1 MNPRGKHFI
10 DAVDPEEHT
19 GDSGAVAAGAEAPR
33 ASQAAPVDEAQPVN
47 PFTEESARPAGG
59 NPAPVDSAAADPAAA
74 GSAADAPATAG
85 PAVSDRGEPAD
96 ADDVEWPSLN
106 EAAPQRRRRSEKSIR
121 RIKRRRRLKVLTIV
135 LVVIC
140 AVAAAGVGYVNHS
153 IAQGRAKFEKS
164 TKKAMKTQGETIT
177 YNGKKYTLNKHMAT
191 IAFIGFDNRANVDGT
206 KKGQSDTVMVIALNT
221 DTGEARGIVIP
232 RDSMVAVDTYA
243 NGNFAGQT
251 TEQLCLQF
259 AYGTDGDNSS
269 QLTATAASRVLYNI
283 PVDYYYT
290 LNIEGVAPINDSIGG
305 VTVTPTQAVPGTSI
319 VEGQETTLFGQNA
332 EKYVQWRDTSQLS
345 SSLDRTQRQ
354 VSYLKAFA
362 GKVLESAKSNPATLV
377 NLYRA
382 MGDYTWTNLGIDEFS
397 YLATTMLQ
405 KGLSSFDLVTLQ
417 GEMKQGDQFAEFYLN
432 QDDVYK
438 TVVETFY
445 HPVQ

>member
-10 DAVDPEEHT
+10 DAVDPEEEPE
-19 GDSGAVAAGAEAPR
+19 AVGAGAAEIGA
-33 ASQAAPVDEAQPVN
+33 ASGQADAVVDEARPVN
-47 PFTEESARPAGG
+47 PFAEGQDALA
-59 NPAPVDSAAADPAAA
+59 ADDAAASAGTALG
-74 GSAADAPATAG
+74 GSAAPAHG
-85 PAVSDRGEPAD
+85 DSD
-96 ADDVEWPSLN
+96 DDDEAEWPSLD
-106 EAAPQRRRRSEKSIR
+106 EAGPQRRRRSKKSIR
-121 RIKRRRRLKVLTIV
+121 RIKRRRRLKVLAIV

-140 AVAAAGVGYVNHS
+140 AVAAAGVGYVNYS

-164 TKKAMKTQGETIT
+164 TKKAMKTQGDTIT
-177 YNGKKYTLNKHMAT
+177 YNGKKYALNKHMAT
-191 IAFIGFDNRANVDGT
+191 IAFIGFDDSANSEGT

-232 RDSMVAVDTYA
+232 RDSMVAVDTYS

-269 QLTATAASRVLYNI
+269 QFTATAASRVLYNI

-290 LNIEGVAPINDSIGG
+290 LNIEGVAPINDSVGG
-305 VTVTPTQAVPGTSI
+305 VTLTATQTVPGTTAA
-319 VEGQETTLFGQNA
+319 EGQEVTLFGENA
-332 EKYVQWRDTSQLS
+332 RKYVQWRDTSQLN

-362 GKVLESAKSNPATLV
+362 GKVLENAKANPASLV
-377 NLYRA
+377 SLYQA
-382 MGDYTWTNLGIDEFS
+382 MSDYTWTNLGVDEFS

-405 KGLSSFDLVTLQ
+405 KGLSSFDLVTLK
-417 GEMKQGDQFAEFYLN
+417 GEMKQGDQFAEFYLD

-445 HPVQ
+445 HPAK

>member
-10 DAVDPEEHT
+10 DAVDPEEKPT
-19 GDSGAVAAGAEAPR
+19 AAGS
-33 ASQAAPVDEAQPVN
+33 ASSDASVAQGAGAAPVDGTKPENMSAEAATGQKAEDSSASSKVP
-47 PFTEESARPAGG
+47 TENTSGTDGKDGRE
-59 NPAPVDSAAADPAAA
+59 
-74 GSAADAPATAG
+74 
-85 PAVSDRGEPAD
+85 
-96 ADDVEWPSLN
+96 DDVEWPSLD
-106 EAAPQRRRRSEKSIR
+106 EVGPQRRRRSKKSIKR
-121 RIKRRRRLKVLTIV
+121 MKRRKRLKILAIV
-135 LVVIC
+135 LIVIC
-140 AVAAAGVGYVNHS
+140 AIAAAVVGYANYS

-164 TKKAMKTQGETIT
+164 TKKAVKTQGKTIT
-177 YNGKKYTLNKHMAT
+177 YNGKKYALNEHMAT
-191 IAFIGFDNRANVDGT
+191 IAFIGFDNSAKEDGT

-243 NGNFAGQT
+243 NGNFSGQT

-259 AYGTDGDNSS
+259 AYGTDRDNSS
-269 QLTATAASRVLYNI
+269 QLTATAASRVLYNMPI
-283 PVDYYYT
+283 DYYYT
-290 LNIEGVAPINDSIGG
+290 LNIEGVGPINDAIGG
-305 VTVTPTQAVPGTSI
+305 VTVTPTQSVPDTSI

-332 EKYVQWRDTSQLS
+332 QKYVQWRDTSQLN

-362 GKVLESAKSNPATLV
+362 SKVLDNAKGNPATLV
-377 NLYRA
+377 SLYQA

-405 KGLSSFDLVTLQ
+405 KGLTSFDLVTLQ

-445 HPVQ
+445 HPVK

>member
-10 DAVDPEEHT
+10 DAVDPEEPKAVDET
-19 GDSGAVAAGAEAPR
+19 EQATAGADGAAGIDGAV
-33 ASQAAPVDEAQPVN
+33 D
-47 PFTEESARPAGG
+47 
-59 NPAPVDSAAADPAAA
+59 DSDA
-74 GSAADAPATAG
+74 SAADDTVDAPAEAS
-85 PAVSDRGEPAD
+85 AADVADSALEVSDSG
-96 ADDVEWPSLN
+96 DDIEWPSLD
-106 EAAPQRRRRSEKSIR
+106 EVGPQRRRRSKKSIK
-121 RIKRRRRLKVLTIV
+121 RIKRRKRLKILAIV
-135 LVVIC
+135 LIVIC

-164 TKKAMKTQGETIT
+164 TKKAMKTQGDTIT
-177 YNGKKYTLNKHMAT
+177 YNGKKYALNKHMAT
-191 IAFIGFDNRANVDGT
+191 IAFIGFDNRANSEGT
-206 KKGQSDTVMVIALNT
+206 KKSQSDTVMVIALNT

-232 RDSMVAVDTYA
+232 RDSMVAVDVFV
-243 NGNFAGQT
+243 NGSFVNQQ

-305 VTVTPTQAVPGTSI
+305 VTVTPTQTVPGTSI
-319 VEGQETTLFGQNA
+319 VEGQETTLFGKNA
-332 EKYVQWRDTSQLS
+332 EKYVQWRDTSQLG

-354 VSYLKAFA
+354 VSYLRAFA
-362 GKVLESAKSNPATLV
+362 AKVIESAKANPATLV
-377 NLYRA
+377 SLYQA

-397 YLATTMLQ
+397 YLATTMLE

-417 GEMKQGDQFAEFYLN
+417 GEMKQGDTFAEFYLD

-445 HPVQ
+445 HPVE

>member
-47 PFTEESARPAGG
+47 PFAEEPARPADG

-74 GSAADAPATAG
+74 GSAADAPAAAG

-106 EAAPQRRRRSEKSIR
+106 EAASQRRRRSEKSIR

-191 IAFIGFDNRANVDGT
+191 IAFIGFDNRANDDGT

-397 YLATTMLQ
+397 YLATTMLH